1 MEAGRVE
8 YKLFFPVA
16 ILWCI
21 LSIPYYTMSFMRYS
35 LQNSLLLSAMVTLKS
50 ILDCISYYLV

>member
-35 LQNSLLLSAMVTLKS
+35 LQNSLLLSAMVTAKAFLTV
-50 ILDCISYYLV
+50 LATT